1 MPPKKQ
7 AQMKRDHW
15 ILGQPPTTSS
25 SFITLKLGRSAYER
39 LLRRANPETLKWI
52 RTNTLLWTQARTIA
66 QRYLKDEST
75 KPANVADILSRATN
89 DDAGRSGRVL
99 RVPPVTL
106 SAASHAEPAD
116 DGDKQ
121 TDGNNEVS
129 TVSSAFLFLSG
140 GQETRSYHISMSL

>member
-7 AQMKRDHW
+7 AQMKRSHW
-15 ILGQPPTTSS
+15 VLEQSLTTSS
-25 SFITLKLGRSAYER
+25 TFITLKLGRSAYER

-52 RTNTLLWTQARTIA
+52 KTNTLLWTQARTIA

-75 KPANVADILSRATN
+75 KPANVADVSSRATN
-89 DDAGRSGRVL
+89 DDGGRLGRVL
-99 RVPPVTL
+99 RVSTTTL

-121 TDGNNEVS
+121 NDGNNEVS
-129 TVSSAFLFLSG
+129 TVSSAFLFLSD